1 MPPRI
6 TNPVAWQQ
14 AELLMQPAFIRVI
27 DRIRM
32 QLDESAW
39 KGTYQDVLIWPTGT
53 TDETMVI
60 VTQLLQQKKNAL
72 PMELAEIEQALT
84 QLPNPYPGY
93 QLSLQH
99 QGLQQVSVDLWELC
113 YQVCFRNYSPSI
125 EQSISWE
132 VQIDTSLI
140 DETGD
145 VDWQRL
151 DAKAKDLVE
160 QVFANLP
167 GNTDFGGEKS
177 L

>member
-6 TNPVAWQQ
+6 TDTVGWQQ

-27 DRIRM
+27 DRIRK

-39 KGTYQDVLIWPTGT
+39 KGTYQNVLIWPVGI
-53 TDETMVI
+53 TDETKAI
-60 VTQLLQQKKNAL
+60 VTQLLQQLEGASQE
-72 PMELAEIEQALT
+72 ELAEIEQTLT
-84 QLPNPYPGY
+84 QLPTPHPGY

-99 QGLQQVSVDLWELC
+99 QNQQVSVDLWELC
-113 YQVCFRNYSPSI
+113 YQVCFRNYNPSLN
-125 EQSISWE
+125 ESANGE
-132 VQIDTSLI
+132 VEIDTSLL

-151 DAKAKDLVE
+151 DAKAGKLVE

-167 GNTDFGGEKS
+167 AV
-177 L
+177 

>member
-1 MPPRI
+1 MQLKI
-6 TNPVAWQQ
+6 TDTVAWHQ

-27 DRIRM
+27 DQIRM

-39 KGTYQDVLIWPTGT
+39 KGTYQNVLIWPGGT
-53 TDETMVI
+53 TDETKAI
-60 VTQLLQQKKNAL
+60 VTQLLQQLEGAA

-84 QLPNPYPGY
+84 QLPTPHPGY
-93 QLSLQH
+93 HLTLQH

-113 YQVCFRNYSPSI
+113 YQVCFRNYSPSLA
-125 EQSISWE
+125 QAAHLE

-151 DAKAKDLVE
+151 DAKAGELVQ

-167 GNTDFGGEKS
+167 TI
-177 L
+177 

>member
-6 TNPVAWQQ
+6 PNPVAWQQ
-14 AELLMQPAFIRVI
+14 AELLMQPAFIRII

-39 KGTYQDVLIWPTGT
+39 KGTYQDVLIWPAGT
-53 TDETMVI
+53 TDETKAI
-60 VTQLLQQKKNAL
+60 VTQLLQQMAGAT

-84 QLPNPYPGY
+84 RLPTPHPGY
-93 QLSLQH
+93 QLILQH

-113 YQVCFRNYSPSI
+113 YQVCFRNYHPSLD
-125 EQSISWE
+125 ESANRE

-151 DAKAKDLVE
+151 DAKAAELVE
-160 QVFANLP
+160 QVFTNLP
-167 GNTDFGGEKS
+167 AA
-177 L
+177 